1 MSKYIQIITM
11 KLFDKE
17 SCRNMSNKD
26 YYSSGMLSDRDVR
39 RYLGKGINIF
49 TSEKGELDFNLDKQL
64 QLGSVDLRF
73 RHEYKRFKLEENANI
88 LTYDML
94 KNHSYTQPFEL
105 KCGEKLSI
113 HPGEIILTTSLETV
127 QLSEEFA
134 GLITGRSSIARLGIM
149 VHCCQEYI
157 KPGHGQSIPLQI
169 INLSPYT
176 VELDLS
182 VPICQII
189 FFKLLTP
196 ASGKYIDGEN
206 AKYSNETIPQDSKIY
221 EEMNESTNIIK
232 KEDGKKL
239 KLKKVKKYINP
250 FIPSLIML
258 LLITPIVNNTVT
270 NKTIL
275 DYIKILVNAPLSLIV
290 GGGLFIFFII
300 LNKGE

>member
-1 MSKYIQIITM
+1 MN
-11 KLFDKE
+11 KE
-17 SCRNMSNKD
+17 M
-26 YYSSGMLSDRDVR
+26 YYSSGMLSDRDVE
-39 RYLGKGINIF
+39 RYFGNGINIF
-49 TSEKGELDFNLDKQL
+49 TSESGNLKFDLKKQL

-73 RHEYKRFKLEENANI
+73 RHEYKRFKLEEDTKV

-94 KNHSYTQPFEL
+94 KNHSYTQPYEL
-105 KCGEKLSI
+105 KQGEKLSI
-113 HPGEIILTTSLETV
+113 RPGEIILTTSLEIV

-176 VELDLS
+176 VELDLA

-196 ASGKYIDGEN
+196 ASGKYIDGER
-206 AKYSNETIPQDSKIY
+206 AKYSNETDPQNSKIY
-221 EEMNESTNIIK
+221 EEMNQSANIIK
-232 KEDGKKL
+232 DGNDKRVNVKRI
-239 KLKKVKKYINP
+239 KKYINP

-258 LLITPIVNNTVT
+258 LLITPIVNSTVT
-270 NKTIL
+270 NKTLL
-275 DYIKILVNAPLSLIV
+275 DYIKILVNAPLSLII
-290 GGGLFIFFII
+290 GGGLLILFIV

>member
-1 MSKYIQIITM
+1 MFEM
-11 KLFDKE
+11 NKE
-17 SCRNMSNKD
+17 M
-26 YYSSGMLSDRDVR
+26 YYSSGMLSDRDVE
-39 RYLGKGINIF
+39 RYFGNGINIF
-49 TSEKGELDFNLDKQL
+49 TSESGNLKFDLKKQL

-73 RHEYKRFKLEENANI
+73 RHEYKRFKLEEDTKV

-94 KNHSYTQPFEL
+94 KNHSYTQPYEL
-105 KCGEKLSI
+105 KQGEKLSI
-113 HPGEIILTTSLETV
+113 RPGEIILTTSLEIV

-176 VELDLS
+176 VELDLA

-196 ASGKYIDGEN
+196 ASGKYIDGER
-206 AKYSNETIPQDSKIY
+206 AKYSNETDPQNSKIY
-221 EEMNESTNIIK
+221 EEMNQSANIIK
-232 KEDGKKL
+232 DGNDKRVNVKRI
-239 KLKKVKKYINP
+239 KKYINP

-258 LLITPIVNNTVT
+258 LLITPIVNSTVT
-270 NKTIL
+270 NKTLL
-275 DYIKILVNAPLSLIV
+275 DYIKILVNAPLSLII
-290 GGGLFIFFII
+290 GGGLLILFIV